1 MPRLA
6 ASLALAATIV
16 VGVGA
21 ETFIAANGEEVSWD
35 GATVA
40 PRLVRAGWPTFG
52 PHAPVLPVASADPR
66 VQYSG
71 RTAINADGS
80 RTFDWE
86 AVSISLVVAGTTYV
100 KAAIASTGRTRFIVD
115 EPASTFSAKNYSNGF
130 IVGTFWVDGIAG
142 NLSNNVYYAAS
153 GLDVDITYTIRVF
166 NDLEPTFHGTEGGPG
181 YGTGNFTFQGFYID
195 GQALAAPQPLARSLE
210 WIGDSLTAGFGAHG
224 VHPPCETNQVTSTNY
239 YSYARMVCGQLN
251 ANCSVIAWSGKGA
264 SAPLC

>member
-1 MPRLA
+1 VHARVTKPLLDRSRSA
-6 ASLALAATIV
+6 AQALHGIQ
-16 VGVGA
+16 
-21 ETFIAANGEEVSWD
+21 
-35 GATVA
+35 
-40 PRLVRAGWPTFG
+40 L
-52 PHAPVLPVASADPR
+52 LYLLADPR

-86 AVSISLVVAGTTYV
+86 AVSISLVVSSTTYV
-100 KAAIASTGRTRFIVD
+100 KAVIASTGRTRFIVD
-115 EPASTFSAKNYSNGF
+115 EPASSFSAKNYSNGF

-153 GLDVDITYTIRVF
+153 GLDADITYTIRVF

-195 GQALAAPQPLARSLE
+195 GVALAAPQPLARSLE
-210 WIGDSLTAGFGAHG
+210 WVGDSLTAGFGAHG

-239 YSYARMVCGQLN
+239 NSYARMVCEELN
-251 ANCSVIAWSGKGA
+251 ANCGVIAWSGKGA
-264 SAPLC
+264 SPLLAPCLPAPGVAWPVPIVRPPPALPCPALLQA